1 VITKCATLAIRDYNS
16 QTHNNYQL
24 VVIDEFIWQMV
35 CGIRYTITFQAMNAD
50 KEYAT
55 FEAYVYSKRALKPV
69 VIDFRKVINIMI
81 KGAST
86 W

>member
-1 VITKCATLAIRDYNS
+1 
-16 QTHNNYQL
+16 
-24 VVIDEFIWQMV
+24 MV
-35 CGIRYTITFQAMNAD
+35 GDFLYTITFQAMNAD